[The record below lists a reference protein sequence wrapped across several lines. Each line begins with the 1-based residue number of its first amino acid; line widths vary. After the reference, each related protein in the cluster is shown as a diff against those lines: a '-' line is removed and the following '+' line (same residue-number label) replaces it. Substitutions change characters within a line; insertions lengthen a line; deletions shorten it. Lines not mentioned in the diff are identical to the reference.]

1 MTETPKPA
9 DDDAEL
15 ASALAD
21 GQLSGAESARALNW
35 VSQTEAGRQ
44 HWQVY
49 HMVGDVLRADQ
60 AGLPADDEAFVARL
74 RARLQHEAT
83 PVRRVEAA
91 NAPRFH
97 WARLAGVVL
106 LVMGSLLGWQA
117 WLDAGDAAGKGQL
130 AQAPVPEPQAA
141 AGQPPGPA
149 QAQAE
154 APATMIRDPQLDALL
169 AAHKQFGGAS
179 ALQTPAGFLR
189 NATFQGTT
197 P

>member
-21 GQLSGAESARALNW
+21 GQLSGAELARGLDW
-35 VSQTEAGRQ
+35 VSQTETGRH

-91 NAPRFH
+91 NDARFY
-97 WARLAGVVL
+97 WARLVGVVL
-106 LVMGSLLGWQA
+106 LVMGSLAGWQA
-117 WLDAGDAAGKGQL
+117 LLDAGDAVGKGQL
-130 AQAPVPEPQAA
+130 AQASAPESQDA
-141 AGQPPGPA
+141 AGQPPGSA

-197 P
+197 R

>member
-1 MTETPKPA
+1 MTETPKPS

-21 GQLSGAESARALNW
+21 GQLSAAESARALDW
-35 VSQTEAGRQ
+35 VSQTETGRQ

-149 QAQAE
+149 QAQTE

>member
-1 MTETPKPA
+1 MTETLKPS

-21 GQLSGAESARALNW
+21 GQLSGAELTHALDW

-44 HWQVY
+44 HWQIY
-49 HMVGDVLRADQ
+49 HMLGDVLREDQ
-60 AGLPADDEAFVARL
+60 AGLPAEDEAFVARL

-83 PVRRVEAA
+83 PVRRVQAA
-91 NAPRFH
+91 NDARFY

-106 LVMGSLLGWQA
+106 LVMVSLVGWQA
-117 WLDAGDAAGKGQL
+117 LLDAGDAAGQGQL
-130 AQAPVPEPQAA
+130 AQAPVPESQAA
-141 AGQPPGPA
+141 AGQPPGSA